1 MRHGAWVAGAAGR
14 VKGRPVFAN
23 ESQLGLQLRSIRI
36 NWEATGRVGLIISRV
51 IMRDW
56 GRFCRAARLGAGFAV
71 VVAAPGLAAPP
82 PLSVPASTDASS
94 PDGQGYDGFL
104 GSLQRSNYLLGDLFG
119 LRTELSK
126 YGVSLAIQETSEVL
140 GNATGGVRQ
149 GADYDGLTQAILQ
162 LDTQRAFGWYGGLFN
177 VSALQLHGRNLSAD
191 NLYNLQTA
199 SGIESD
205 RATRLWELWYDQKM
219 LPDDRLDI
227 KLGQIS
233 ADTEFIA
240 TPNGAYFVNT
250 MFGWPLVPSVDLPG
264 GGPAYP
270 LSAPAVRL
278 RWRPVDPVAILVGVF
293 NGAPAR
299 STDGDAQRNN
309 ASGTQFP
316 LNGGTLGFVE
326 LQYTYPALGAM
337 VYPGDGAP
345 LGHTYKIG
353 AWFDSEKFDDQ
364 RYDDTGLS
372 LASPWSTGIPRA
384 HHGDYSVYAVADQ
397 MVWRDRANPNAS
409 VSVFARVMDTP
420 QGDRN
425 LIDFSANAGVVYHD
439 PLPNRSADTLALG
452 MGYAHVSAA
461 AVAYD
466 RDVAAY
472 NLTVGPSGYFPVR
485 SSETYV
491 EATYQYQVHPWWQV
505 QPDLQYVFNPGG
517 GIADPDAPGRKVRNE
532 LIIGVRTNVLF

>member
-1 MRHGAWVAGAAGR
+1 M
-14 VKGRPVFAN
+14 PVFF
-23 ESQLGLQLRSIRI
+23 
-36 NWEATGRVGLIISRV
+36 
-51 IMRDW
+51 
-56 GRFCRAARLGAGFAV
+56 RFCRAVPFGAV
-71 VVAAPGLAAPP
+71 VFAAGIGTGVAAPP
-82 PLSVPASTDASS
+82 PLAMPASSN
-94 PDGQGYDGFL
+94 PDNPGADGGYSGFL
-104 GSLQRSNYLLGDLFG
+104 SSLQRSNYMLGDLFG
-119 LRTELSK
+119 LRTWLSQ

-140 GNATGGVRQ
+140 GNATGGVHQ
-149 GADYDGLTQAILQ
+149 GAAYDGLTQAILQ

-199 SGIESD
+199 SGIESN

-227 KLGQIS
+227 KLGLIS

-270 LSAPAVRL
+270 LSAPAIRL

-299 STDGDAQRNN
+299 NTRDDAQENN

-316 LNGGTLGFVE
+316 LNGGTLSFVE

-337 VYPGDGAP
+337 AYPGDGAP
-345 LGHTYKIG
+345 LGHTYKLG

-364 RYDDTGLS
+364 RYDSLGLP
-372 LASPWSTGIPRA
+372 LASPASNGIPRA
-384 HHGDYSVYAVADQ
+384 HHGDYSIYAVADQ
-397 MVWRDRANPNAS
+397 MVWRDQANPNKS
-409 VSVFARVMDTP
+409 VSVFGRVMDTP

-439 PLPNRSADTLALG
+439 PFPNRSADTLALG
-452 MGYAHVSAA
+452 MGYAHVSRA

-472 NLTVGPSGYFPVR
+472 NMTVGPALYYPVR
-485 SSETYV
+485 STETYV
-491 EATYQYQVHPWWQV
+491 EATYQYSVHPWWQV
-505 QPDLQYVFNPGG
+505 QPDIQYVFNPGG
-517 GIADPDAPGRKVRNE
+517 GIANPDAPGQKVKNE
-532 LIIGVRTNVLF
+532 LIMGVRTNVLF